1 MKNQKI
7 FPKIKGNEKLYR
19 ILAIFSALLIL
30 NNIFNNSTYISR
42 LIKTIDKATDIVL
55 IVNDVEVNTFLFDKV
70 IPEFVY
76 GEIVDINKP
85 WDYLLG
91 KDSKKYGN
99 ANIKIHYLKDD
110 KIIGKAQVFTSY
122 DSNDEYIFFMKNV
135 YYKSNKNFNS
145 LISPYLSRNTTG
157 TPTLP
162 EDVPEGIEHLYE
174 FSFSD
179 RYDSKIDKDF
189 SFTFSEKVESFN
201 DTLFLFE
208 IYENETESEKEH
220 IYDGDGMVPHMY
232 KTHRYN
238 FRNGSLIIGT
248 HYYKPDNVEY
258 ISYLWT
264 DIRNIKTNK
273 NIEVGSTEK
282 ELLSTYTECLYYID
296 KNEAI
301 SGMGSLYF
309 AYEDSDKE
317 ALVEQYDFDYAYT
330 WQPFTPETNEI
341 RDITFYIKGD
351 KVTALEIIEPYEL
364 RHVYG
369 YDRDTGLQYVNKKRK
384 AL

>member
-1 MKNQKI
+1 M
-7 FPKIKGNEKLYR
+7 
-19 ILAIFSALLIL
+19 
-30 NNIFNNSTYISR
+30 
-42 LIKTIDKATDIVL
+42 
-55 IVNDVEVNTFLFDKV
+55 EVNTFLFDKV

-91 KDSKKYGN
+91 KGSKKYSN
-99 ANIKIHYLKDD
+99 TNIKIHYLKDD

-135 YYKSNKNFNS
+135 YYKSNKSFNS
-145 LISPYLSRNTTG
+145 LISPYLSRNITD

-162 EDVPEGIEHLYE
+162 EDVPEGIEHLYG
-174 FSFSD
+174 FSFFD
-179 RYDSKIDKDF
+179 RYDNKIDKDF
-189 SFTFSEKVESFN
+189 SFAFSEKIESFN
-201 DTLFLFE
+201 DILFLFE
-208 IYENETESEKEH
+208 IYENKTESEQEH
-220 IYDGDGMVPHMY
+220 IYDGEGMVPHIY
-232 KTHRYN
+232 KTRRYN
-238 FRNGSLIIGT
+238 FGKVSLIIGT

-273 NIEVGSTEK
+273 NIAVGSTEK
-282 ELLSTYTECLYYID
+282 ELLSSYTEYLYYID

-301 SGMGSLYF
+301 SEMGSLYF
-309 AYEDSDKE
+309 TYEDSNKE
-317 ALVEQYDFDYAYT
+317 AFDEQYDFDYAYM

-341 RDITFYIKGD
+341 RDITFYIKDD
-351 KVTALEIIEPYEL
+351 KVAAIEIIEPYEL

-369 YDRDTGLQYVNKKRK
+369 YDRDAGLQQVNEMREASKQKM
-384 AL
+384 